1 MVLLMQKSLS
11 SEAWA
16 VSGTYHTNLERY
28 FLGGICFTA
37 RWCLKSKNCTGWW
50 LSSIAFQS
58 YSVSHFTVSDCVLAF
73 LPWKGKSPHFSQYWK
88 AFLQCVNRPIYRE
101 VDPLGFGSTMLF
113 SAIRCILRI
122 VWNTHFQLQRPV
134 IPRDHWFFFRNRE
147 MPISSPLVTLDIL
160 FPLPQKS
167 NIHLVSLPHTGWQ
180 TSFCY
185 LSPEAWLEYS
195 SLINLLY
202 STSSWICIDH

>member
-16 VSGTYHTNLERY
+16 VSGTYHTNLEWY
-28 FLGGICFTA
+28 FLGCICFTA

-88 AFLQCVNRPIYRE
+88 AFLQCVNRPIHRE

-134 IPRDHWFFFRNRE
+134 IPRDHWFFFQKQRNAHL
-147 MPISSPLVTLDIL
+147 ISSGYFRHFVSSSSKKQYSPCIL
-160 FPLPQKS
+160 TSYRLTNKFLLPES
-167 NIHLVSLPHTGWQ
+167 WSMTGI
-180 TSFCY
+180 FF
-185 LSPEAWLEYS
+185 LNKPVV
-195 SLINLLY
+195 
-202 STSSWICIDH
+202 